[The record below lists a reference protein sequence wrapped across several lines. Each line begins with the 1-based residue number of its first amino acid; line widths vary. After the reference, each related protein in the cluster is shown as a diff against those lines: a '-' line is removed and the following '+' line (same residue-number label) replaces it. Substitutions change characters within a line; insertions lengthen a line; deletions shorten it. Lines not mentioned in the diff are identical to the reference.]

1 MPAPV
6 TIGFELSNDDVYA
19 VAGYCAA
26 ELAIDQANSAGDLP
40 TEVRLEVIVN
50 GKNRDIARKAASDFV
65 AREDA
70 IAVLGPT
77 NSAMAVISQDIYADA
92 GILQMSS
99 EASSPLL
106 TNKGYTH
113 FFRNVANDEVQ
124 GRALGQAAVKVI
136 GGKRIAI
143 LNEDSAWGEPIS
155 AIFAEECRRLGVD
168 PVLHFGYTEKERR
181 LDFEDLIEAVV
192 EAKPDLVYFAV
203 YWNQTHIITHILR
216 ERGVDAIFLGSD
228 ALKPYAFLEVPNRDK
243 EPPYH
248 SLAGID
254 MMVKPSARQFLVDF
268 AAKYPKMLDA
278 PQYAPEAY
286 DCANIILECMR
297 RAPELTR
304 EAVLS
309 EMQQFGTYSGAL
321 GEISFT
327 ETGDLKDPDIGLYRC
342 KDGQR
347 IFVDLIKN
355 LV

>member
-1 MPAPV
+1 MPDSV
-6 TIGFELSNDDVYA
+6 TIGFELSNDDVYS
-19 VAGYCAA
+19 VAGWCAA
-26 ELAIDQANSAGDLP
+26 EMAIDQANAAGNLP
-40 TEVRLEVIVN
+40 VDVKLEVIVN
-50 GKNRDIARKAASDFV
+50 GKDRDISRKAAADFV
-65 AREDA
+65 ARKDA

-77 NSAMAVISQDIYADA
+77 NSAMAVISQDVYADA

-106 TNKGYTH
+106 SNKGYTH
-113 FFRNVANDEVQ
+113 FFRTVANDEVQ
-124 GRALGQAAVKVI
+124 GRALGQAAVNYI

-155 AIFAEECRRLGVD
+155 KIFSDEITRLGVP
-168 PVLHFGYTEKERR
+168 PVLHFGYTEKERG
-181 LDFEDLIEAVV
+181 LNYDDLIDAVV

-216 ERGVDAIFLGSD
+216 ERGVDAVFLGSD
-228 ALKPYAFLEVPNRDK
+228 ALKPYAFLEVPSRDK
-243 EPPYH
+243 EAPYH

-254 MMVKPSARQFLVDF
+254 MMVKQSARQFLVDF
-268 AAKYPKMLDA
+268 AERYPKMLDA

-286 DCANIILECMR
+286 DCANMILECIR
-297 RAPELTR
+297 RAPQVTR
-304 EAVLS
+304 SDVLR
-309 EMQQFGTYSGAL
+309 EMQNFGTYSGAL

-327 ETGDLKDPDIGLYRC
+327 PEGDLTDPDIGLYRC

-347 IFVDLIKN
+347 VFVDLIKN

>member
-1 MPAPV
+1 MSNHL
-6 TIGFELSNDDVYA
+6 TIGFELSNDDVHS

-26 ELAIDQANSAGDLP
+26 EMAIDQANADGTLP
-40 TEVRLEVIVN
+40 VPIKLEVIVN
-50 GKNRDIARKAASDFV
+50 GKNREVSRKAANAFV

-77 NSAMAVISQDIYADA
+77 NSAMAVISQDIYAEA
-92 GILQMSS
+92 GILQLSS

-113 FFRNVANDEVQ
+113 FFRTVANDEVQ
-124 GRALGQAAVKVI
+124 GRALGQAAVSYI
-136 GGKRIAI
+136 GAKRIAI

-155 AIFAEECRRLGVD
+155 QIFSDEITRLGAP
-168 PVLHFGYTEKERR
+168 PVLHYGYGEKERN
-181 LDFEDLIEAVV
+181 LQYDDLVAAVV
-192 EAKPDLVYFAV
+192 EADPDLVYFAV
-203 YWNQTHIITHILR
+203 YWNQSHIITHLLR
-216 ERGVDAIFLGSD
+216 DKGVKAVFLGSD
-228 ALKPYAFLEVPNRDK
+228 ALKPYAFLEVPSLDP

-254 MMVKPSARQFLVDF
+254 LMQKPSAKQFLVDF
-268 AAKYPKMLDA
+268 AEHFPQMLDA

-286 DCANIILECMR
+286 DCANIILECIR
-297 RAPELTR
+297 RAPELSR
-304 EAVLS
+304 PAVLK

-321 GEISFT
+321 GEIAFT
-327 ETGDLKDPDIGLYRC
+327 TEGDLTDPDIGLYRC
-342 KDGQR
+342 KDGHR